1 MSCQVLASGGTFGIV
16 VFEFSMRNGL
26 WWTEKR
32 PGFFQFGFG
41 IGRGR
46 GHEAKVPDFDE
57 PRRKDVQE
65 KATDKL
71 LGGGSHQPLLTG
83 SAIVPGSEGDLAI
96 RQANQPMIGDGYPVG
111 VAAKVMI
118 GFLGAIKKLFGVDD
132 PFFPFE
138 FAQKPSERHRAG
150 QTGNLPRQSVLLKRL
165 VQGLQKFRPD
175 NL

>member
-1 MSCQVLASGGTFGIV
+1 
-16 VFEFSMRNGL
+16 MRNGL

-41 IGRGR
+41 IGRG
-46 GHEAKVPDFDE
+46 HEAKVSDFDE
-57 PRRKDVQE
+57 PRWKDVQE
-65 KATDKL
+65 KAADKL
-71 LGGGSHQPLLTG
+71 LGGDCHQPLLTG

-96 RQANQPMIGDGYPVG
+96 RQAHQSMIGDGHPVG

-118 GFLGAIKKLFGVDD
+118 GFLGAIKKLFGVDN

-138 FAQKPSERHRAG
+138 LPEESSERHQAG
-150 QTGNLPRQSVLLKRL
+150 QTGNLPLQSALLKNL
-165 VQGLQKFRPD
+165 VKGLQKLSPD